1 MAVVAVR
8 DQSSARAMGESL
20 LEREQQLATL
30 GRCFGDVRAG
40 HGRLVLVS
48 GEAGI
53 GKTTL
58 VSRFCEMDATGS
70 PVLWGAC
77 EGLRTPR
84 PLSPLIDV
92 AHTTGG
98 ALQVAIDGGEKP
110 AGCFD
115 ALRRELENRLRPV
128 LVIEDLHWADEATM
142 DVITMLGRRIEQVP
156 ALAIATFRDD
166 GGAASEPLGDV
177 LGELQT
183 VAAVTRVGLAP
194 LSLGAVGTLIDD
206 AEVELEA
213 SELHALTSGNP
224 FFISEVLASGGRR
237 LPATARDAVLARA
250 TRLSADAQA
259 VLEAIAV
266 VPQRAEVW
274 LLEALLGPRIALLDD
289 CLASG
294 MVGAEGAAV
303 SFRHELARLA
313 IEERITPHRRVR
325 LHRDVLAALLE
336 SEGVDVDAA
345 RLAHHAEAAADGK
358 ATFQFAHVAAQEAAA
373 SGSHREA
380 AAQYRRA
387 LRQPARL
394 DPVEHAEM
402 LERFA
407 AECHVTAAWP
417 EEEASLREAIECH
430 RRAGD
435 RLGEGRTIRMLAGAI
450 ACKAPD
456 PERVRATLLQAV
468 GVLDQLPPSLER
480 AQAYLGI
487 ASSFLTNED
496 AEPAFAWAERSQ
508 ALADGLADPEFEA
521 RTLGITGS
529 MEWLLGRPEGRAK
542 VERSLE
548 IALEQGLE
556 DRAGIEYMSLAELA
570 VRLRDRTGVDRLLV
584 EGLEYCTGH
593 DLDMHAHYLFGSRAG
608 LELDRAE
615 WDDAAESARVVIG
628 DRRASPDARL
638 IVLVVLALVRARRGD
653 PDVWP
658 LLDEALGLA
667 EAPLGDVS
675 CAIVA
680 CGRAEALW
688 LEGRGD
694 EVAAATDAILA
705 RVASKPWLS
714 GSLLW
719 WRRLAGID
727 DGRGPDGGVGPY
739 AMVLANRWVDAIEEW
754 QRLECPYDAALAAI
768 ESGDG
773 SLLEW
778 ALVELRELGAR
789 PAAAI
794 AGRRLRELGAKVP
807 RGPRPRT
814 RENAAGLTGRELEVL
829 PLLADGLRN
838 AEIAERLVLS
848 EKTVDHHVSAILRKL
863 DVRTRTQAAAE
874 AARLGLG
881 QVADA
886 PRRSGAPTN

>member
-1 MAVVAVR
+1 MAVR
-8 DQSSARAMGESL
+8 DQGSVPTAGESL

-92 AHTTGG
+92 ARMTGG

-156 ALAIATFRDD
+156 ALAIATFRNDED
-166 GGAASEPLGDV
+166 AASAPLRDA

-183 VAAVTRVGLAP
+183 VAAVTRVELAA
-194 LSLGAVGTLIDD
+194 LSVGAVGALVDS
-206 AEVELEA
+206 AELDLEA
-213 SELHALTSGNP
+213 GELHALTSGNP
-224 FFISEVLASGGRR
+224 FFVSEVLASGGRR

-274 LLEALLGPRIALLDD
+274 LLEALLGPRITLLDE

-294 MVGAEGAAV
+294 MVAADGAAV

-313 IEERITPHRRVR
+313 IEERIAPHRRVR
-325 LHRDVLAALLE
+325 LQRDVLAALLE
-336 SEGVDVDAA
+336 SDGVEVDAA
-345 RLAHHAEAAADGK
+345 RLAHHAEAADDGR
-358 ATFQFAHVAAQEAAA
+358 ATLEFARAAARQAAA

-387 LRQPARL
+387 LRQSARL
-394 DPVEHAEM
+394 DPVERAEM

-407 AECHVTAAWP
+407 DECHITAAWP
-417 EEEASLREAIECH
+417 EEEASLREAIDCH
-430 RRAGD
+430 RSAGD
-435 RLGEGRTIRMLAGAI
+435 RLGEGRAIRMLAGAI

-456 PERVRATLLQAV
+456 PERVRATMLEAAAV
-468 GVLDQLPPSLER
+468 LEQLPPSLEL
-480 AQAYLGI
+480 AQTYLGVS
-487 ASSFLTNED
+487 ATFLANEE
-496 AEPAFAWAERSQ
+496 AQPAFEWAQR
-508 ALADGLADPEFEA
+508 ARKLGDKIADPEFECRA
-521 RTLGITGS
+521 LGITGS

-542 VERSLE
+542 VERALE
-548 IALEQGLE
+548 IALEHGLE
-556 DRAGIEYMSLAELA
+556 DRAGLEYMSLAELA
-570 VRLRDRTGVDRLLV
+570 VRLRDRAGVDRLLV

-593 DLDMHAHYLFGSRAG
+593 DLDMHAHYLYGFRAA
-608 LELDRAE
+608 LELDRAA
-615 WDDAAESARVVIG
+615 WDAAAESARVVIA

-667 EAPLGDVS
+667 EAPLGDIS

-694 EVAAATDAILA
+694 EVAAATDAVLA
-705 RVASKPWLS
+705 RVATKPWLA
-714 GSLLW
+714 GELLA
-719 WRRLAGID
+719 RRLMAGID
-727 DGRGPDGGVGPY
+727 DGRAPDAAVGPH
-739 AMVLANRWVDAIEEW
+739 ALMLAGRWADAVAEW
-754 QRLECPYDAALAAI
+754 QKLECPYDAALAAI

-773 SLLEW
+773 SLVEW

-794 AGRRLRELGAKVP
+794 AGRNLRELGAKVP

-838 AEIAERLVLS
+838 AEIAERLTVS

-863 DVRTRTQAAAE
+863 EVRTRTQAAAE
-874 AARLGLG
+874 AARLGLI
-881 QVADA
+881 
-886 PRRSGAPTN
+886 